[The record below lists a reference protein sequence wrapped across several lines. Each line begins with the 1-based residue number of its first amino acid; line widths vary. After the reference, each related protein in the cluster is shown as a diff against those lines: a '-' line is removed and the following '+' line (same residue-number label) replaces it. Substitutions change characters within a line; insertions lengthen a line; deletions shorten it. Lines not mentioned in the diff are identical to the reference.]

1 MKTKV
6 AVFSTQSI
14 MDKIKHFYGV
24 DISKSFFDVVD
35 QNGKHDQFSNDVK
48 GFRSILKLIKKDS
61 LIVMEATVYYH
72 YRLAQYLYEKGIPVS
87 VVNPLSVKRFIQMKL
102 SKLKTD
108 KSDAKAICEYAQA
121 TEVLLYTARNAVQ
134 AECLQLFSLQDLYL
148 KQRTAIKNKIHEEK
162 ALGTPSKTVSRSL
175 IRMLKHLEKELAQ
188 IESKLES
195 LVSQTQEDQLEQL
208 TSIPGMGKTTALLLI
223 VLTDG
228 FTSFENA
235 RQLCCYSGLKPTI
248 RQSGTS
254 VRGRSRISKVGNR
267 KLRNLLFMC
276 SFTACRTNKACRE
289 LFERIVE
296 KGKSKK
302 LALIAVCNKLL
313 KQAIA
318 IAKSGTYYQENYM
331 SKLA

>member
-6 AVFSTQSI
+6 AVLSNHSY

-48 GFRSILKLIKKDS
+48 GFKSFLKTIREDS
-61 LIVMEATVYYH
+61 LVVMEATGYYH
-72 YRLAQYLYEKGIPVS
+72 YRLAQYLYEKGITVS

-102 SKLKTD
+102 SKVKTD
-108 KSDAKAICEYAQA
+108 KSDAKAICAYARA
-121 TEVLLYTARNAVQ
+121 TEVPLYTARNAVQ
-134 AECLQLFSLQDLYL
+134 AECLQLLSLQDLYL
-148 KQRTAIKNKIHEEK
+148 KQRTAVKNKIHGEK
-162 ALGTPSKTVSRSL
+162 ALGTPSKAASRSL
-175 IRMLKHLEKELAQ
+175 NRMLKQLEKELAQ
-188 IESKLES
+188 LESKLES
-195 LVSQTQEDQLEQL
+195 LVRETQKDQLEQL
-208 TSIPGMGKTTALLLI
+208 TSIPGMGKKTAMLLI

-235 RQLCCYSGLKPTI
+235 RQLCCYSGLTPTI

-267 KLRNLLFMC
+267 KLRNLLFLC
-276 SFTACRTNKACRE
+276 SFTACKHNKACRE
-289 LFERIVE
+289 LYERIVE
-296 KGKSKK
+296 QGKSKK

-313 KQAIA
+313 KQAFA

-331 SKLA
+331 SKLT